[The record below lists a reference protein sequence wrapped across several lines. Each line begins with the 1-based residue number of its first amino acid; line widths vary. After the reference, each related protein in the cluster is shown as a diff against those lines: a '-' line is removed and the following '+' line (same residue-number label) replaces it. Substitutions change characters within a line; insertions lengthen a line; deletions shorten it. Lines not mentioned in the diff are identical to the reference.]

1 MNFYQILKDFKM
13 SNIYFRFNR
22 FISYTKKW
30 LKYYYKS
37 KTKKELCI
45 VCIVCRIVIS
55 VCLFVRLMKSGTP
68 LDRFPLN
75 MFNTKEILNRR
86 RGR

>member
-1 MNFYQILKDFKM
+1 MNFDQILKDFKM

-45 VCIVCRIVIS
+45 VYV
-55 VCLFVRLMKSGTP
+55 
-68 LDRFPLN
+68 
-75 MFNTKEILNRR
+75 E
-86 RGR
+86 